1 MNLRSNSM
9 APLWDTHC
17 QLSGTE
23 PPGPRS
29 VYNCELILPRT
40 SASGDK
46 LKWRVG
52 IISSS
57 EMYSTM
63 QCTLYTHIQC
73 SLKLFTKTVVII
85 WFQSIIY
92 LPSNQI
98 LCQHWGSRA
107 LIPET
112 VEVINNI
119 IISDLRRYQSRPIR
133 ALINI
138 QCLNRNN
145 QKNVKYADL
154 IVFLSIF
161 EIYFPCDNNKDSPD
175 GRLSAVRQ
183 GLVPVV

>member
-1 MNLRSNSM
+1 
-9 APLWDTHC
+9 
-17 QLSGTE
+17 
-23 PPGPRS
+23 
-29 VYNCELILPRT
+29 
-40 SASGDK
+40 
-46 LKWRVG
+46 
-52 IISSS
+52 
-57 EMYSTM
+57 MYSTM

-175 GRLSAVRQ
+175 GRLSAVQAGDGPCCLNLNLKCICSSLTKQESRKCKS
-183 GLVPVV
+183 LC